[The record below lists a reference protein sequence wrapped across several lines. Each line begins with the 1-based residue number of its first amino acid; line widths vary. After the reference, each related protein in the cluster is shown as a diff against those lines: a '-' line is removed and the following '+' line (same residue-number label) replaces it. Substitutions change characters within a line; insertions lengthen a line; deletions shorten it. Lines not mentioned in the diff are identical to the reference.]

1 MEYCMQ
7 PQGSK
12 MRTGHESVVHLLSS
26 AQKPGVPFLL
36 IVPLPTNADS
46 TGSRQWRVTHE
57 EAIRRVTLGSNNK
70 YPFRNHDNL
79 FFIKQKKKT

>member
-36 IVPLPTNADS
+36 IVPLPTNAEQRQA
-46 TGSRQWRVTHE
+46 GSQ
-57 EAIRRVTLGSNNK
+57 RRVTLGSNNK